1 MKNQN
6 NNSKLIQELHQLSLS
21 AKNLAAFASKAQ
33 EIEPVA
39 LQEFL
44 DHSILHC
51 QRSKERYAIDSYCLS
66 VYENWGQY
74 ENALKIAEELLDIDL
89 EAVVI
94 RALFRICRKIGDYG
108 RADKLLA
115 KYPDIQQ
122 RKDFHTLYELVYYF
136 KVFERWNDVKAVLEK
151 IEKNFPYSTPILK
164 TAKNFYLQFGLLE
177 EAERV
182 EISLSNL
189 PLSKKKISHKNRP
202 SATQKNEEQLEETA
216 VQESEYGVI
225 STVKELH
232 SKLDYQTRLAAMSE
246 LTRGISHEFLNPIT
260 NIRFTIQFYRDIF
273 KGEIT
278 KERLLAIFAS
288 ILEETERIGELI
300 EQLSPI
306 TSSKSVI
313 ERFDIIARMQKN
325 VNALALRL
333 QESKIDVEIF
343 PMTPVLL
350 KADPNKFDLIINNL
364 LVNAIES
371 MTEEQKTISQKK
383 SISILVEDREH
394 TVKITFADT
403 GKGIPSEY
411 GEKIFDAFFTTK
423 NKGKGLGLYTVWN
436 VLRMYGGKITLDPE
450 YTHGARFLIDM
461 PKEIAEHQTL
471 IRR

>member
-6 NNSKLIQELHQLSLS
+6 SNNKLIQELHQLSLYS
-21 AKNLAAFASKAQ
+21 KNLTAFASKAQ
-33 EIEPVA
+33 KIEPVA

-44 DHSILHC
+44 DQSILHR
-51 QRSKERYAIDSYCLS
+51 QRSKEQYAIDSYCLS

-74 ENALKIAEELLDIDL
+74 ENALKIAEELLNIDL

-115 KYPDIQQ
+115 KYPDILQ

-136 KVFERWNDVKAVLEK
+136 KAFEKWGDVKKVLET
-151 IEKNFPYSTPILK
+151 IEKNSPLSMPILK
-164 TAKNFYLQFGLLE
+164 TVKNFYLQFGLIE
-177 EAERV
+177 DAERV

-189 PLSKKKISHKNRP
+189 SRNQKSISNLP
-202 SATQKNEEQLEETA
+202 SAIQKNKEQLEEAA
-216 VQESEYGVI
+216 VQESSDGVA

-232 SKLDYQTRLAAMSE
+232 SKLDNETRLAAMSD
-246 LTRGISHEFLNPIT
+246 LTRGISHEFQNPIT

-278 KERLLAIFAS
+278 KERLFTIFAS
-288 ILEETERIGELI
+288 ILEETERMGDLI
-300 EQLSPI
+300 ETLSPI
-306 TSSKSVI
+306 TSSKGVV

-325 VNALALRL
+325 VNALSLRL
-333 QESKIDVEIF
+333 QENKIDVDIF

-350 KADPNKFDLIINNL
+350 KADPIKFDLIINNL
-364 LVNAIES
+364 LLNAIES
-371 MTEEQKTISQKK
+371 MIEEQNTAIKKK
-383 SISILVEDREH
+383 SISISVENREH
-394 TVKITFADT
+394 AVKIIFADT

-411 GEKIFDAFFTTK
+411 GEKIFDPFFTTK
-423 NKGKGLGLYTVWN
+423 NKGKGLGLFTVWHI
-436 VLRMYGGKITLDPE
+436 LRMYGGGITLDSE
-450 YTHGARFLIDM
+450 YKHGARFLIDI
-461 PKEIAEHQTL
+461 PKESIDNQAP